1 MMAKKGVSQAIMF
14 VLLVGF
20 AVLVGVIVM
29 AWSMRHTE
37 ELTEYGIDFVEDSLE
52 CDKIEINVRY
62 TLGQRDCSDL
72 TVKNVGYIKADRL
85 ITRISDEDKAE
96 VIPVI
101 KMHEDNREVGCKEK
115 AVVLECDVPLGFDF
129 SSVEVTFHD
138 VDLMPK
144 EEISVV
150 TGIDPP
156 S

>member
-1 MMAKKGVSQAIMF
+1 MMAKKGASQAIMF

-20 AVLVGVIVM
+20 AVLAGIIVM
-29 AWSMRHTE
+29 SWSMKHTE
-37 ELTEYGIDFVEDSLE
+37 ELTEYGVDFVEDNLE

-62 TLGQRDCSDL
+62 TLGQGDCSDL
-72 TVKNVGYIKADRL
+72 TVKNRGYIKTDRL
-85 ITRISDEDKAE
+85 ITRISDEDKVE

-101 KMHEDNREVGCKEK
+101 EMYEDNREVGCKEK
-115 AVVLECDVPLGFDF
+115 AVVLECDAPPGFDF
-129 SSVEVTFHD
+129 SSVDVTFHD

-144 EEISVV
+144 EEISVI